1 MNQWY
6 AVYTQPRGEAI
17 AAENLLRQQV
27 DVFFPRYLKRRSH
40 ARKIEN
46 VPAPLFP
53 RYIFISF
60 NADEAGWRVVRSTRG
75 VVDLVRNGQDPAP
88 VPAPIIEEIRKRQ
101 DDQGFVVLARH
112 IKLGRGDKIRID
124 AGPFAD
130 YEAIFET
137 MRDNERVVA
146 LLSLMGR
153 QVLVNVPV
161 TAVSP
166 AN

>member
-1 MNQWY
+1 MKQWF
-6 AVYTQPRGEAI
+6 AVYTQPRGEAT
-17 AAENLLRQQV
+17 ACENLSRQRFE
-27 DVFFPRYLKRRSH
+27 VFSPRYLKRRSH
-40 ARKIEN
+40 ARKIET

-60 NADEAGWRVVRSTRG
+60 DADDAGWRVVRSTRG
-75 VVDLVRNGQDPAP
+75 VVDLVRNGIDPAP
-88 VPAPIIEEIRKRQ
+88 VPAAIVEEIRRRQ
-101 DDQGFVVLARH
+101 DADGFVVLARH
-112 IKLGRGDKIRID
+112 VKLDRGDKIRID

-153 QVLVNVPV
+153 QVVVNVPV
-161 TAVSP
+161 EAVSP
-166 AN
+166 AG

>member
-1 MNQWY
+1 MKQWY
-6 AVYTQPRGEAI
+6 AVYTHPRGEAI
-17 AAENLLRQQV
+17 AVENLLRQGF

-40 ARKIEN
+40 ARRIEN

-60 NADEAGWRVVRSTRG
+60 DANDAGWRVVRSTRG
-75 VVDLVRNGQDPAP
+75 VVDLVRNGLEPTP
-88 VPAPIIEEIRKRQ
+88 VPGAIVEEIRKRQ
-101 DDQGFVVLARH
+101 DEQGFVVLVRH

-146 LLSLMGR
+146 LLQLMGR
-153 QVLVNVPV
+153 KVVVNVPV
-161 TAVSP
+161 TAVTPVS
-166 AN
+166 

>member
-1 MNQWY
+1 MKQWY

-17 AAENLLRQQV
+17 AAENLARQEF
-27 DVFFPRYLKRRSH
+27 DVFSPRYLKRRSH
-40 ARKIEN
+40 ARKVQT

-53 RYIFISF
+53 RYIFVAF
-60 NADEAGWRVVRSTRG
+60 NADEAGWRVIRSTRG
-75 VVDLVRNGQDPAP
+75 VIDLVRGGQEPAP
-88 VPAPIIEEIRKRQ
+88 VPDAIIEEIRKRQ
-101 DDQGFVVLARH
+101 DENGYVVLARH
-112 IKLGRGDKIRID
+112 IKLGRGDKIRIEG
-124 AGPFAD
+124 GPFAS

-161 TAVSP
+161 EAVSP
-166 AN
+166 AG